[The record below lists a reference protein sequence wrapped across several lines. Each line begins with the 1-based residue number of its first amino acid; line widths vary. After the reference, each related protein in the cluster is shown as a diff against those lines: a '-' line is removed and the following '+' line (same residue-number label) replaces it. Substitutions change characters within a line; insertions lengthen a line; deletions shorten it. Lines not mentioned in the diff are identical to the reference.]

1 MSNKTK
7 GRLLVAVLL
16 IIVGGI
22 IFGGVMNMLSW
33 DFTKLSTVKYETN
46 SYEITEEFRDIRIN
60 TREAAVELVPS
71 DDSKTLVV
79 CEEKKNAK
87 HSVMVENGSLAIEIV
102 NLKKWYEYIG
112 INFKTPKITVYLPK
126 GEYGALGIKSST
138 GDVKIPCDFNFDGI
152 DILLST
158 GKAECYASSKT
169 VRIKT
174 STGHIITQGIS
185 SEEIDLKVTT
195 GLVNVSE
202 LECDGDVKIKVS
214 TGKVNVSGVKCV
226 DFVSDGDTGSVSM
239 TNVIA
244 SGKFAIE
251 RSTGDI
257 KLDKCDAAEIFI
269 ETDTGDVS
277 GTLLSDKV
285 FFTETDTGRVSVPKT
300 TSGGRCDISTDTG
313 NIRIEIAK

>member
-1 MSNKTK
+1 MRNKTK
-7 GRLLVAVLL
+7 GRLFVAVLL

-46 SYEITEEFRDIRIN
+46 SYEITEEYRDIRID
-60 TREAAVELVPS
+60 TKEAAIVLVPS

-87 HSVMVENGSLAIEIV
+87 HSVMVENGSLVIEIV
-102 NLKKWYEYIG
+102 NLKKWHEYIG

-126 GEYGALGIKSST
+126 GEYGMLDIKSST
-138 GDVKIPCDFNFDGI
+138 GYVNIPADFSFDGI
-152 DILLST
+152 DVLLST

-169 VRIKT
+169 VKIKT
-174 STGHIITQGIS
+174 STGHIITEGICS
-185 SEEIDLKVTT
+185 GAVELVTT
-195 GLVNVSE
+195 TGRVNVSK
-202 LECDGDVKIKVS
+202 LECDGDVKIKVT

-244 SGKFAIE
+244 SGKLEIE

-257 KLDKCDAAEIFI
+257 KLDMCDAADISI
-269 ETDTGDVS
+269 ETDTGNIT
-277 GTLLSDKV
+277 GTLLSDKI
-285 FFTETDTGRVSVPKT
+285 FFVETDTGRVSVPKT
-300 TSGGRCDISTDTG
+300 VSGGRCELDTDTG
-313 NIRIEIAK
+313 NIKIDIVK